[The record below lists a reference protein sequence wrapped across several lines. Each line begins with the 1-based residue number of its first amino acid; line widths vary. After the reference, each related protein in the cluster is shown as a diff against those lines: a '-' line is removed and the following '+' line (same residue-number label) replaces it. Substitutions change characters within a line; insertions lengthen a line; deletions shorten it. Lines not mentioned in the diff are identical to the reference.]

1 MSERR
6 GPPDASEALS
16 RRPDEQGEAA
26 ELQKETGVS
35 DEELAEVRLAAQRL
49 ARGLSLHEGSSEEL
63 AAALRQRRDQRYEQ
77 VRQAM
82 EESRASSSVLLDRR
96 LSDFGRGPG
105 ADISRELPK
114 LRQRILELTP
124 GRGGLMRRM
133 LGAVPFARKG
143 EQEVFRLQSGRT
155 QIRAVVDSLAASRR
169 QLQQDHQELE
179 QLGVQLA
186 TSVQTLRRE
195 LLQNHV
201 TRGEVQREL
210 ARGDLPPARLQVLEQ
225 HLLRPLQQE
234 AVDLS
239 TQLQVA
245 LQALVAKEDIQE
257 TGRQRMEAVT
267 RASRW

>member
-16 RRPDEQGEAA
+16 RRPDDQGEAA

-124 GRGGLMRRM
+124 
-133 LGAVPFARKG
+133 
-143 EQEVFRLQSGRT
+143 
-155 QIRAVVDSLAASRR
+155 DAA
-169 QLQQDHQELE
+169 
-179 QLGVQLA
+179 A
-186 TSVQTLRRE
+186 
-195 LLQNHV
+195 
-201 TRGEVQREL
+201 
-210 ARGDLPPARLQVLEQ
+210 
-225 HLLRPLQQE
+225 
-234 AVDLS
+234 
-239 TQLQVA
+239 
-245 LQALVAKEDIQE
+245 
-257 TGRQRMEAVT
+257 
-267 RASRW
+267 